1 MSSENSNLRTK
12 VNMLVQK
19 GQLSEPNVRFSF
31 TESLQWHCQ
40 VDIVLS
46 GVPEYS
52 HATAPTKAQAHEI
65 ALEAFKLPQL
75 RVSRTVVP
83 KGCWII
89 NSDDDV
95 LDITFNPPDGS
106 IKIETVKN
114 TSNIFSVMQRIA
126 KCE

>member
-1 MSSENSNLRTK
+1 MSSENFNLRTK

-19 GQLSEPNVRFSF
+19 GQLSEPSVRFTF
-31 TESLQWHCQ
+31 LEDLQWHCQ
-40 VDIVLS
+40 VDMILS
-46 GVPEYS
+46 GVPKHS
-52 HATAPTKAQAHEI
+52 HATASTKAQAHEK
-65 ALEAFKLPQL
+65 ALEAFELPQL
-75 RVSRTVVP
+75 KVSRTVVP

-95 LDITFNPPDGS
+95 LDITYNPPDGS

-126 KCE
+126 KSD